1 MYFFYYNIGI
11 YSKCKKILI
20 KVFHTQLFLGKR
32 PFSFLFFFF
41 QKDFLF
47 KFFSKILFKIKISP
61 PPFFF
66 EPKNYTKLYKN
77 YTKLYK
83 NYTKL
88 YEINYTKIIRNY
100 TKIIQKLYKNYTKL
114 YKIKVSKIKI
124 FYISIMVQYYCKRCG
139 YTTKHKA
146 SF

>member
-32 PFSFLFFFF
+32 PFSFFYFFFS
-41 QKDFLF
+41 KDFLF
-47 KFFSKILFKIKISP
+47 KFFSKILFKIKISPP

-83 NYTKL
+83 NYTKIIQKL
-88 YEINYTKIIRNY
+88 YKKLYKNY
-100 TKIIQKLYKNYTKL
+100 TKIIQKLYKIIKL
-114 YKIKVSKIKI
+114 
-124 FYISIMVQYYCKRCG
+124 SI
-139 YTTKHKA
+139 
-146 SF
+146 